1 MHKNKNKYLKGGQ
14 VKLDKNKDGKLSGI
28 DFKMMGDKANKGMKY
43 KHGGKGKAM
52 GGMKMNYGHGG
63 RLPQHD

>member
-1 MHKNKNKYLKGGQ
+1 MYKKKKKYLKGGQ

-28 DFKMMGDKANKGMKY
+28 DFKMMGNKN
-43 KHGGKGKAM
+43 KAM
-52 GGMKMNYGHGG
+52 GGMKMKYGHGG

>member
-1 MHKNKNKYLKGGQ
+1 LYIINLNYWVMHKNKNKYLKGGQ

-28 DFKMMGDKANKGMKY
+28 DFKMMGNKN
-43 KHGGKGKAM
+43 KAM
-52 GGMKMNYGHGG
+52 GGMKMKYGHGG